1 MKQTFIKFLLCMVV
15 AMCSLNANAQ
25 VKAFE
30 KYADMKNVTYV
41 YISKYMLGM
50 AGKNAAPSVPGVDIS
65 NLSKKLTGIQII
77 NTENKVARNKLKE
90 EVKSIIAKDKY
101 ELMMQINEDDSK
113 VNIYH
118 HIGKQQSAVI
128 MFVDQDDEVAI
139 MVFSGKFTLEDV
151 MKMAATM
158 E

>member
-1 MKQTFIKFLLCMVV
+1 MKQIIIKILIGIVV
-15 AMCSLNANAQ
+15 ASCSLHANAQ

-50 AGKNAAPSVPGVDIS
+50 AGKMATPSVPGVDIKT
-65 NLSKKLTGIQII
+65 LAGKLTGIQII
-77 NTENKVARNKLKE
+77 STENKAAQAKLKND
-90 EVKSIIAKDKY
+90 VKGILARDKY
-101 ELMMQINEDDSK
+101 ELLMQMNEDGDR

-118 HIGKQQSAVI
+118 HIAKQQSAVV
-128 MFVDQDDEVAI
+128 MQVEDNEEVTL

-151 MKMAATM
+151 MKMAK
-158 E
+158 

>member
-1 MKQTFIKFLLCMVV
+1 MKQTFIKFLLCVV
-15 AMCSLNANAQ
+15 VVMCSLSANAQ

-30 KYADMKNVTYV
+30 KYSDMKNVTYV
-41 YISKYMLGM
+41 YISKFMLNM

-77 NTENKVARNKLKE
+77 TTENKGARNKLRE
-90 EVKSIIAKDKY
+90 DAKSIIAKDNY
-101 ELMMQINEDDSK
+101 ELMMQMNEDDTK

-128 MFVDQDDEVAI
+128 MQVEEDDEFVI

-151 MKMAATM
+151 MKMTQ